1 MLAREVLPRV
11 SEQAQECGTELILA
25 PGHTPGQG
33 ALAVCP
39 SSMNLESHGMD
50 RPTDRCARKP

>member
-33 ALAVCP
+33 GTGRLSLLHELRVPRHGQANRQVC
-39 SSMNLESHGMD
+39 
-50 RPTDRCARKP
+50 